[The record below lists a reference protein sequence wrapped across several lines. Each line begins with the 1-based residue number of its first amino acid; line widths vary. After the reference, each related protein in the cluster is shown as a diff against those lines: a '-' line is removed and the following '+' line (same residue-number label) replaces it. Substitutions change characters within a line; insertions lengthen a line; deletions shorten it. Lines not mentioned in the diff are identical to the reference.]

1 MPHCGRRQRAEDLP
15 VGTAR
20 QESTASLRP
29 RPPPQAAAG
38 LDALPP
44 RVSASSAST
53 RWHLRRQ
60 PSQRQRSRVRA
71 APRPRS
77 PIREPPDVRSPGQR
91 PEQVADGR
99 SAAQQGLRYR
109 LGHVPRSRQ
118 QSPRHCT
125 FPEPRHSGGA
135 TPGLQPTHLPLGAR
149 LDLKPS
155 SVKGQLGLQQW
166 AGQPAGP
173 ECAPGKY
180 WPALLAAGLRVTGA
194 DQSAGI
200 LAQARRKHPGVP
212 ARVLGLQDLAGA
224 EDLRGQF
231 DGLLRVDA
239 LENIAPEDW
248 PGAVAGLAATLKPRT
263 PAYVTVEVHD
273 GPLPGPGDPRQ
284 VADEDFEGGAL
295 GGYHYYPARD
305 QARDWL
311 VTAGFRQN

>member
-1 MPHCGRRQRAEDLP
+1 MKADPVPGYYIGSVCNGVSPADRRSFITER
-15 VGTAR
+15 
-20 QESTASLRP
+20 
-29 RPPPQAAAG
+29 
-38 LDALPP
+38 
-44 RVSASSAST
+44 
-53 RWHLRRQ
+53 H
-60 PSQRQRSRVRA
+60 RA
-71 APRPRS
+71 AVYRFDTLHS
-77 PIREPPDVRSPGQR
+77 PHYDENWGAISLSHAAFVTRLITLIR
-91 PEQVADGR
+91 
-99 SAAQQGLRYR
+99 
-109 LGHVPRSRQ
+109 
-118 QSPRHCT
+118 
-125 FPEPRHSGGA
+125 
-135 TPGLQPTHLPLGAR
+135 
-149 LDLKPS
+149 
-155 SVKGQLGLQQW
+155 
-166 AGQPAGP
+166 PAGMSWTRHAA
-173 ECAPGKY
+173 CGTGKY